1 MIVAVWAPL
10 LLPFLAV
17 PLARR
22 VAEALSP
29 RPAAWVLAGTAVTTA
44 GATAVS
50 LGLLAFTGLLR
61 LPAVAALGHLAPH
74 RLADA
79 SAYPA
84 VAAALLLVAA
94 SALLLRTGHHQ
105 LTDLRRA
112 RSAADAGHTR
122 SATGRLAA
130 TGRTSPADLSGLAD
144 LSDRAEHATAETT
157 HAGALT
163 VLDDD
168 RADAFALPGPLARPA
183 DPGRIVVTTGML
195 RALTGPER
203 AVLLA
208 HEQAHL
214 GARHHL
220 FLAATEYATVLHP
233 ALRPLRA
240 PLGFQ
245 LERWADEVA
254 ARVTGDRTLTARAVG
269 RAALAAAGAPRPDR
283 PRLAPAAHSGPVPRR
298 VAALLTPPRPLHRTA
313 GRTAAALAL
322 AACLALTA
330 SASLEAAADLHDN
343 VEAAQAH

>member
-1 MIVAVWAPL
+1 T
-10 LLPFLAV
+10 
-17 PLARR
+17 R
-22 VAEALSP
+22 S
-29 RPAAWVLAGTAVTTA
+29 TT
-44 GATAVS
+44 
-50 LGLLAFTGLLR
+50 
-61 LPAVAALGHLAPH
+61 GHLA
-74 RLADA
+74 AN
-79 SAYPA
+79 
-84 VAAALLLVAA
+84 
-94 SALLLRTGHHQ
+94 
-105 LTDLRRA
+105 
-112 RSAADAGHTR
+112 GHT
-122 SATGRLAA
+122 SHT
-130 TGRTSPADLSGLAD
+130 GLAD
-144 LSDRAEHATAETT
+144 VADVADVVDVADRAEHTAAEAA

-214 GARHHL
+214 KARHHL
-220 FLAATEYATVLHP
+220 FLAATEYAAVLHP

-240 PLGFQ
+240 PLGYQ

-254 ARVTGDRTLTARAVG
+254 AQVTGDRTLTARAVG

-343 VEAAQAH
+343 VEAAQTH